1 MRRREFITLLGGAAA
16 AWPLTARAQRGEG
29 MRRIGVL
36 QPQRESD
43 REAQSWVGAFRE
55 RLATLGWKEGQNVR
69 IDVRWAGGD
78 RDHFRKYAAELTAL
92 KPDVIFCMSTPTV
105 RALQQATR
113 SVPIVFV
120 NANNPVGDG
129 FVASFARPDGN
140 ITGFV
145 AFEPA
150 MGGKWLEVLK
160 EIHPGIARVALIYNP
175 QTHTGQYF
183 HSIEDAARLLGIG
196 VVRVAFGDA
205 AALGRGITDFART
218 PHGGMLVL
226 PDSSTRVHRDLIV
239 KLAAQHRLP
248 TVYSYRLF
256 ITSGGLAYYGTAT
269 TEQFRKAA
277 DYVDRIFKGEKPAD
291 LPVQAPTKFELVI
304 NLKSAKALGLSISPT
319 LLARADEV
327 IE

>member
-1 MRRREFITLLGGAAA
+1 
-16 AWPLTARAQRGEG
+16 
-29 MRRIGVL
+29 
-36 QPQRESD
+36 
-43 REAQSWVGAFRE
+43 
-55 RLATLGWKEGQNVR
+55 
-69 IDVRWAGGD
+69 
-78 RDHFRKYAAELTAL
+78 
-92 KPDVIFCMSTPTV
+92 MSTPTV

-120 NANNPVGDG
+120 NANDPVGGG
-129 FVASFARPDGN
+129 FVASLARPDGN

-160 EIHPGIARVALIYNP
+160 EIHPSIARVALIYNP

-183 HSIEDAARLLGIG
+183 HSIEDAARLLGIE
-196 VVRVAFGDA
+196 VVRVAFGHA
-205 AALGRGITDFART
+205 AALERGITDFARGA
-218 PHGGMLVL
+218 HGGMLVL
-226 PDSSTRVHRDLIV
+226 PDSSTRVHRNLIV
-239 KLAAQHRLP
+239 KLAAQHRMP
-248 TVYSYRLF
+248 AVYSYRLF
-256 ITSGGLAYYGTAT
+256 ITAGGLAYYGTET

-277 DYVDRIFKGEKPAD
+277 DYVDRIFKGAKPAE

-304 NLKSAKALGLSISPT
+304 NLKTAKALGLAVPPA